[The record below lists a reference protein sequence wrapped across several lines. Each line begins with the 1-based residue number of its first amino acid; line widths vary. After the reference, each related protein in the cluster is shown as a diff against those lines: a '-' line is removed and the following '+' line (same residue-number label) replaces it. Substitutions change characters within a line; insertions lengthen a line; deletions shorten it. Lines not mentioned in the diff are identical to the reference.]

1 MIPEWNGSYDSLSTV
16 SLSSSSTSYPYSPY
30 TINPHPSTT
39 IKMPP
44 PPTAAACEFS
54 PCKTGAN
61 SDPRKVISHIFGRN
75 KTVTKRFPPH
85 VWVHY
90 CRQHYQR
97 ARYRASDWAVTQ
109 CQLVLVSLARMEE
122 WSSSASG
129 ESAGDGNAGA
139 GDGGGDWIKGFRVV
153 LRRRVHRSLRLPGD
167 GDDYGDARAGKRNP
181 NPTSTSTSPAQS
193 TRKST
198 LRQTRSTTAAAASTT
213 SPAAVQQESSSTSTP
228 PPTKKAS
235 KKATKK
241 GKKGNKNRKKPTIT
255 PNPVPGWLR
264 AETSISAVR
273 SFAEIRDIVGRL
285 KDGFEGART
294 RDDSEESG
302 SGKVEEVEEGT
313 EGTEK
318 EGLVVRFP
326 DIEIL
331 PVFRS

>member
-1 MIPEWNGSYDSLSTV
+1 MCMISEWNGSYDSLSTV
-16 SLSSSSTSYPYSPY
+16 PLSFSSTSYPYSPY
-30 TINPHPSTT
+30 SIINPHPSTT

-54 PCKTGAN
+54 PCKTGPN

-75 KTVTKRFPPH
+75 KSVTKRFPPH

-129 ESAGDGNAGA
+129 ESAGA
-139 GDGGGDWIKGFRVV
+139 GDGDGGERITGFRVV

-167 GDDYGDARAGKRNP
+167 GDATAGKRNP
-181 NPTSTSTSPAQS
+181 NPTSTSPAQS

-198 LRQTRSTTAAAASTT
+198 LRQTRSTTAAASTT
-213 SPAAVQQESSSTSTP
+213 GPATATVQQQESSSTPTP

-235 KKATKK
+235 KKPTKK
-241 GKKGNKNRKKPTIT
+241 GRKGNKNRKKPTIT

-264 AETSISAVR
+264 GETSTSRVR

-285 KDGFEGART
+285 KDGLEGARA
-294 RDDSEESG
+294 RHFDLEESG
-302 SGKVEEVEEGT
+302 SEEVEEVEEVEGT

-331 PVFRS
+331 PVFCA